1 MNLTTLYRTL
11 LVISG
16 PTAVGK
22 TSAVVSL
29 AEQYHVPIISAD
41 SRQFFR
47 EMKIGTAYPTD
58 EELARA
64 QRYLVGMLSIHDYYN
79 IYMYEQAVLQLLDR
93 LFEQYPFVLME
104 GGSPQYIAA
113 VCHGV
118 DETPDADP
126 QIRDYVNRMFQN
138 NGIEALR
145 AQLQTLDP
153 DFYATVDKNNHKRMI
168 RAIEVS
174 LQTGR
179 PYSSLMH
186 HQEKERDFTI
196 CRYYLNRP
204 REELFARIGLR
215 VDKMMEA
222 GLEAEARALYPYRE
236 LNALNTVGYKE
247 LFDYF
252 DGKCSLEKAVEN
264 IKTHTRRYAK
274 KQLIWFR
281 KEYQELDAR
290 EVDARGL
297 ADVLQETVPGKCC

>member
-1 MNLTTLYRTL
+1 MSSTSLYRTL

-29 AEQYHVPIISAD
+29 AEQNQVPVISAD

-47 EMKIGTAYPTD
+47 EMKIGTAYPTE

-64 QRYLVGMLSIHDYYN
+64 TRYFVGMLSITDYYN

-93 LFEQYPFVLME
+93 LFVQYPFVLME

-113 VCHGV
+113 VCDGV

-126 QIRDYVNRMFQN
+126 QIREYVNNLFAR
-138 NGIEALR
+138 NGIDSLQ
-145 AQLQTLDP
+145 AQLQLLDP
-153 DFYATVDKNNHKRMI
+153 EFYETVDKKNHKRMI
-168 RAIEVS
+168 RAIEVC

-179 PYSSLMH
+179 PYSSLMR
-186 HQEKERDFTI
+186 HQKKERDFTI
-196 CRYYLNRP
+196 LKYYLNRP
-204 REELFARIGLR
+204 RAELFERINLR

-222 GLEAEARALYPYRE
+222 GLEAEARQLYPYRH

-252 DGKCSLEKAVEN
+252 DGTCTLEQAVED

-274 KQLIWFR
+274 KQLNWFKKDYR
-281 KEYQELDAR
+281 ELDASR
-290 EVDARGL
+290 IEKEGWGQL
-297 ADVLQETVPGKCC
+297 LPL

>member
-1 MNLTTLYRTL
+1 MNLTSLYRTL

-29 AEQYHVPIISAD
+29 AEHYQVPIISAD
-41 SRQFFR
+41 SRQLYR
-47 EMKIGTAYPTD
+47 EMKIGTAFPSD

-64 QRYLVGMLSIHDYYN
+64 RRYLAGMLSIHDYYN
-79 IYMYEQAVLQLLDR
+79 VYMYEQAVLQLLDR

-113 VCHGV
+113 VCNGV

-126 QIRDYVNRMFQN
+126 QIRSYVNNLFAR

-145 AQLQTLDP
+145 AQLQMHDP
-153 DFYATVDKNNHKRMI
+153 VFFATVDQNNHKRMI
-168 RAIEVS
+168 RALEVCI
-174 LQTGR
+174 QTGK
-179 PYSSLMH
+179 PYSSLMS
-186 HQEKERDFTI
+186 HQKKQRDFTI
-196 CRYYLNRP
+196 LKYYLNRP
-204 REELFARIGLR
+204 REELFERIGRR
-215 VDKMMEA
+215 VDKMMDD
-222 GLEAEARALYPYRE
+222 GLEEEARQLYPYRH

-252 DGKCSLEKAVEN
+252 ENKCSLDQAVED

-274 KQLIWFR
+274 KQLTWF
-281 KEYQELDAR
+281 KKDYQEIDAR
-290 EVDARGL
+290 LVENGWEEVLKSFSDPPRL
-297 ADVLQETVPGKCC
+297 

>member
-1 MNLTTLYRTL
+1 MSSTSLYRTL

-29 AEQYHVPIISAD
+29 AEQYQVPVISAD
-41 SRQFFR
+41 SRQFVR
-47 EMKIGTAYPTD
+47 EMKIGTAYPTE

-64 QRYLVGMLSIHDYYN
+64 TRYFVGMLSITDYYN

-93 LFEQYPFVLME
+93 LFVQYPFVLME

-113 VCHGV
+113 VCDGV

-126 QIRDYVNRMFQN
+126 QIREYVNNLFAR
-138 NGIEALR
+138 NGIDSLQ
-145 AQLQTLDP
+145 AQLQLLDP
-153 DFYATVDKNNHKRMI
+153 EFYETVDKKNHKRMI
-168 RAIEVS
+168 RAIEVC

-179 PYSSLMH
+179 PYSSLMR
-186 HQEKERDFTI
+186 HQKKERDFTI
-196 CRYYLNRP
+196 LKYYLNRP
-204 REELFARIGLR
+204 RAELFERINLR

-222 GLEAEARALYPYRE
+222 GLEAEARQLYPYRH

-252 DGKCSLEKAVEN
+252 DGTCTLEQAVED

-274 KQLIWFR
+274 KQLNWFKKDYR
-281 KEYQELDAR
+281 ELDASR
-290 EVDARGL
+290 IEKEGWGQL
-297 ADVLQETVPGKCC
+297 LPL